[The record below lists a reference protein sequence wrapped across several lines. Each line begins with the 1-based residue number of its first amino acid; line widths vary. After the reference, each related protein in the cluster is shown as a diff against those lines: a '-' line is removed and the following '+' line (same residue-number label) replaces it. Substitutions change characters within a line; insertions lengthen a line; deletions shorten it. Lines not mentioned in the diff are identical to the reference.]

1 MKKILIAFTLLSSTY
16 IFAQQEIKVDLFDG
30 LAFKT
35 VEISYEHYLNEESSI
50 GISLL
55 FNSDT
60 EADVSYNEK
69 SMITPYFRHYFNSAY
84 NWNFFGEIFFGINS
98 GDDTI
103 IMLGGPPLIKEYTD
117 GALGIA
123 LGYKYASPRGFVVDI
138 HGGLGRNLFSSNSP
152 EIVPRI
158 GVNVGY
164 RF

>member
-1 MKKILIAFTLLSSTY
+1 MKKLLIAFILFTHSF
-16 IFAQQEIKVDLFDG
+16 IQAQQEIKVDLFDA
-30 LAFKT
+30 LVFKT
-35 VEISYEHYLNEESSI
+35 VEISYEQYLNEESSI
-50 GISLL
+50 GISVL

-60 EADVSYNEK
+60 DADVSYNEK
-69 SMITPYFRHYFNSAY
+69 SMITPYFRHYFSSAY

-98 GDDTI
+98 GD
-103 IMLGGPPLIKEYTD
+103 KEIALEGLNVIEDYTD
-117 GALGIA
+117 GALGVA
-123 LGYKYASPRGFVVDI
+123 LGYKYASSRGFVVDI